1 MYQFYSFLS
10 YCFSFSSP
18 REVTGKSLLLR
29 MLREAN
35 RNRREPDRK
44 DPVPA
49 DSTCRTPRRV
59 ALKDKLPEANN
70 EITSLLPEVDNQT
83 TSPIMKRDQN
93 RPPVE
98 RTPAIQQ
105 SATTGQPKKQR

>member
-1 MYQFYSFLS
+1 MNSVLLLPESMFF
-10 YCFSFSSP
+10 FSSP

-59 ALKDKLPEANN
+59 SLKDKLPEANN

-83 TSPIMKRDQN
+83 TMKRDQN

-98 RTPAIQQ
+98 RTPAFQQ